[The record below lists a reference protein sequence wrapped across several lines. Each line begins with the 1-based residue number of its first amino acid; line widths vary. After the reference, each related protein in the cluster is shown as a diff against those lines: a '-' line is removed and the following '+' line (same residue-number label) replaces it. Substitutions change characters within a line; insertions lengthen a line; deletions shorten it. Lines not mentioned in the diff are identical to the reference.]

1 MRRYYNTFLGHFIQF
16 CDEAQN
22 STKTQIQKIQ
32 EKLKIIVKKAE
43 KKGLPIDKT
52 FQHFDKNGDGEI
64 SKKEF
69 KKAMN
74 ELSKVVG
81 GKLTPSDLNKLFNK
95 FDHSGKYFKRR
106 ERASRIWK
114 HCSYHHSDFYYLIP
128 LSMSCMEPHLSNQ
141 RPNQCILQ

>member
-95 FDHSGKYFKRR
+95 FDHSGK
-106 ERASRIWK
+106 
-114 HCSYHHSDFYYLIP
+114 
-128 LSMSCMEPHLSNQ
+128 
-141 RPNQCILQ
+141 

>member
-1 MRRYYNTFLGHFIQF
+1 MSLCKLYQLHLLNAFVFFDTFLGHFIQF

-106 ERASRIWK
+106 SLHRVIEA
-114 HCSYHHSDFYYLIP
+114 L
-128 LSMSCMEPHLSNQ
+128 
-141 RPNQCILQ
+141 